1 MKISATKAM
10 FQNLQG
16 GGGGGAIRVCIGQGS
31 HCKMKVFSIFTI
43 GPRSSGGLG
52 GMLTQKSLKIRYPRL
67 AKIDF
72 ST

>member
-1 MKISATKAM
+1 M

-16 GGGGGAIRVCIGQGS
+16 GGGRGAIRVCIGQGS
-31 HCKMKVFSIFTI
+31 HCKMKVFFIFTI
-43 GPRSSGGLG
+43 GPRSSRGSG
-52 GMLTQKSLKIRYPRL
+52 GMLPQKIFKIRYPRL

>member
-1 MKISATKAM
+1 MPQKPCFKICR
-10 FQNLQG
+10 

-43 GPRSSGGLG
+43 GPRYSRGSGG
-52 GMLTQKSLKIRYPRL
+52 MVPQKILKIKYPRL

-72 ST
+72 AT